1 MLLRAVKTYRKPS
14 PGAVPVW
21 ALLLLALLV
30 FCGCGSS
37 SETKYSVSGRVT
49 SGGVGLPGVTM
60 TLTGTSSGATVTDA
74 SGNYGFGDLEWGTYT
89 VTPTLAG
96 YRFTPAFRNVYLQ
109 GSNGEGF
116 NFNASRPMQV
126 STYLHTL
133 FQKSDGTVWAWGNN
147 ASGQLGDGTTI
158 DRYSPVAVSGLTGVT
173 AVAAGGAHSL
183 ALKNDGTVWAWGSN
197 TSGQLGDGTTS
208 DRLTPVQVGGLS
220 GVTAIAAGY
229 DFSMALKNDGTVWTW
244 GNGTSGQLGNG
255 ALASSTSAVKVNT
268 VVGIA
273 AIAAGHDHALAMNT
287 NNQGWVWG
295 GNSQGQ
301 LCLGNTSNYSNP
313 AQIGLSVVA
322 LSAGYQ
328 FTVALVKNSLNGDVY
343 TCGANDSG
351 QLGNGSTTDSWN
363 ITEVPMGSLNIAA
376 VAAGYDHVVALNI
389 DGTVWAWG
397 NNAVG
402 ELGIGTAIN
411 SSVPVRVSGLA
422 GVQGIAAGY
431 RNSFAET
438 TSNTIFAWGNNSDGQ
453 LGDTTTTNRWSPTQI
468 NLP

>member
-1 MLLRAVKTYRKPS
+1 LIL
-14 PGAVPVW
+14 
-21 ALLLLALLV
+21 ALLL
-30 FCGCGSS
+30 FCGCGGTD
-37 SETKYSVSGRVT
+37 SEKKYSVSGTVT
-49 SGGVGLPGVTM
+49 SGGIGLPGVTM
-60 TLTGTSSGATVTDA
+60 TLSGSWSGTTVTDA
-74 SGNYGFGDLEWGTYT
+74 NGNYGFGDLEWGTYA

-96 YRFTPAFRNVYLQ
+96 YLFTPAFRYVYLM
-109 GSNGEGF
+109 GSDGEGF
-116 NFNASRPMQV
+116 NFNAGRPIQV
-126 STYLHTL
+126 STYSHTL
-133 FQKSDGTVWAWGNN
+133 FQKIDGTAWAWGNN
-147 ASGQLGDGTTI
+147 ASGQLGDGSTI

-173 AVAAGGAHSL
+173 ALATGGAHSL
-183 ALKNDGTVWAWGSN
+183 ALKSDGTVWAWGSN

-208 DRLTPVQVGGLS
+208 DRLTPVQVSGLS

-229 DFSMALKNDGTVWTW
+229 DFSMALKTDGTVWTW

-268 VVGIA
+268 LTGIA

-287 NNQGWVWG
+287 NNLGWVWG

-301 LCLGNTSNYSNP
+301 LCLGNTTSYSSP
-313 AQIGLSVVA
+313 AQIGLSVIA

-351 QLGNGSTTDSWN
+351 QLGNGSTTDSSS
-363 ITEVPMGSLNIAA
+363 IVQVPMGSLNIAA
-376 VAAGYDHVVALNI
+376 VAAGYDHVLALNI

-397 NNAVG
+397 NNSVG

-411 SSVPVRVSGLA
+411 SSVPVQVSGLT

-431 RNSFAET
+431 RNSFAERYT
-438 TSNTIFAWGNNSDGQ
+438 NTIFAWGNNSDGQ
-453 LGDTTTTNRWSPTQI
+453 LGDTTTTNRWSPEQI
-468 NLP
+468 TLP